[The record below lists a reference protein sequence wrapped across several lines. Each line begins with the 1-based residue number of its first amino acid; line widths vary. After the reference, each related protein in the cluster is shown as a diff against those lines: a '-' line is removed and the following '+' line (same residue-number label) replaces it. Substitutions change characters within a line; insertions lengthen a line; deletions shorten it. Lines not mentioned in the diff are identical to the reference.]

1 MEGRLESPLSM
12 AVIASRRSGKTVFTK
27 NLLLNQDRLI
37 LPPFKKVIWF
47 YKFWQKQ
54 VFDELQNQSQ
64 FEIEFIDDLPNL
76 EKMGKQVVNTCIIID
91 DLMVEASESKQVQAL
106 FTRGRHLNMS
116 VIFLTQNLFHQGTH
130 SRSMSLNT
138 DYMVLFKNVRDK
150 LQIKC
155 LARQMY
161 PSDTKYFLWA
171 YEEAIKD
178 AYGYLFLD
186 LRPDADE
193 SLRIRS
199 NILNEDYQTIY
210 NPKNL

>member
-1 MEGRLESPLSM
+1 
-12 AVIASRRSGKTVFTK
+12 
-27 NLLLNQDRLI
+27 
-37 LPPFKKVIWF
+37 
-47 YKFWQKQ
+47 
-54 VFDELQNQSQ
+54 
-64 FEIEFIDDLPNL
+64 
-76 EKMGKQVVNTCIIID
+76 
-91 DLMVEASESKQVQAL
+91 MVEASESKQVQAL

-161 PSDTKYFLWA
+161 PSDTKFFLWA
-171 YEEAIKD
+171 YQEAIKD

-199 NILNEDYQTIY
+199 NILNEEYQTIY